1 MRAKLRIRRDEMPHV
16 EQFGQP
22 LVRIMTD
29 ASISRMARLAY
40 CILSGAT
47 DSRTGE
53 CRMSITTLAQHLGMR
68 RQNAERYVKELDERG
83 IIVRLSKNTQ
93 PSRWRVPVGGVVNDL
108 PPQRGKLDMNLL
120 PQQGKNLPPTGGT
133 FIDSHI
139 KAFDSDPQA
148 RVITEEEE
156 SFLISAQAR
165 LDERRVKDS
174 GKGVR

>member
-1 MRAKLRIRRDEMPHV
+1 MPHV

-93 PSRWRVPVGGVVNDL
+93 LSRWRVPVGGVVNDL
-108 PPQRGKLDMNLL
+108 PPQRGKLDMNLS
-120 PQQGKNLPPTGGT
+120 PQRGKLDMNLSPQRGKNLPPRGGT
-133 FIDSHI
+133 FIDSHR

>member
-1 MRAKLRIRRDEMPHV
+1 MPHV

-22 LVRIMTD
+22 LVRIMND

-47 DSRTGE
+47 DSRTGN
-53 CRMSITTLAQHLGMR
+53 CRMSKTTLAHHLDMR
-68 RQNAERYVKELDERG
+68 RQNAEPYIKELEERG

-108 PPQRGKLDMNLL
+108 SPQRGKSNMNLS
-120 PQQGKNLPPTGGT
+120 PQRGKNLSPTGDT
-133 FIDSHI
+133 FIDSHR

-156 SFLISAQAR
+156 SFLIAAQAR
-165 LDERRVKDS
+165 LDERRVKGS
-174 GKGVR
+174 SKGVR